1 MSIFSFTL
9 IFAMAALSICL
20 VMVAIRFAIGP
31 TLPDRITAFDLFV
44 ANVIGIELLAAA
56 SRNFS
61 EQCVRGLQATSQ
73 GPDMV
78 ERGLMLG
85 TALALKMVAYVGFAP
100 FAAIGGVVLHHQE
113 IFLEARA

>member
-44 ANVIGIELLAAA
+44 ANVIGIVAIYTELTGNVDFIDVAIILSLFGFLGSISFAYY
-56 SRNFS
+56 
-61 EQCVRGLQATSQ
+61 
-73 GPDMV
+73 
-78 ERGLMLG
+78 LMKS
-85 TALALKMVAYVGFAP
+85 T
-100 FAAIGGVVLHHQE
+100 
-113 IFLEARA
+113 R